1 MDYVEGDSTMS
12 HALEA
17 CRILAD
23 GNDVSITDENY
34 NSIKI
39 FTSSTE
45 TVPPSFTYDEF
56 MAKVKELDD
65 ALPMKR
71 LREERDK
78 KLAETDWWAMSDRT
92 MTSEQ
97 TTYRQALRDLP
108 STASPTIENGQLSNV
123 TWPTKPE

>member
-1 MDYVEGDSTMS
+1 MS

-23 GNDVSITDENY
+23 GKGVSIVDGNY

-39 FTSSTE
+39 HISSTE

-92 MTSEQ
+92 MTTEQ
-97 TTYRQALRDLP
+97 TNYRQALRDIPANIDAGTL
-108 STASPTIENGQLSNV
+108 TAPTIENGRLV
-123 TWPTKPE
+123 FDWPEKP

>member
-1 MDYVEGDSTMS
+1 MS

-23 GNDVSITDENY
+23 GKDVSITDENY

-92 MTSEQ
+92 MTTEQ
-97 TTYRQALRDLP
+97 TNYRQALRDIPANIDAGTL
-108 STASPTIENGQLSNV
+108 TAPTIENGRLV
-123 TWPTKPE
+123 FDWPEKP

>member
-1 MDYVEGDSTMS
+1 MS

-23 GNDVSITDENY
+23 GKDVSIVDENY

-92 MTSEQ
+92 MTTEQ
-97 TTYRQALRDLP
+97 TNYRQALRDIPANVDAGTL
-108 STASPTIENGQLSNV
+108 TAPTIENGRLV
-123 TWPTKPE
+123 FDWPEKP